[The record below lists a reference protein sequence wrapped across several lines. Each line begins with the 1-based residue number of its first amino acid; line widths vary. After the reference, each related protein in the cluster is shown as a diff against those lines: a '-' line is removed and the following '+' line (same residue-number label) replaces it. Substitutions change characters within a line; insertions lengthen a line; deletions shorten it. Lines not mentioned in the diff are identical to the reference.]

1 MTPDDFKRRT
11 KAFALR
17 GIRLAEALP
26 KSMTAQVVAKQL
38 LRCTTSVGA
47 NYRAAC
53 RAKSRADFI
62 AKMRIVEEE
71 CDESLYWMELLV
83 ESGHVESG
91 RLEDLKKE
99 ADEILSLVVASIRT
113 ARSRKQ
119 SPIPNPQSPIPN
131 CGKDGHMKA
140 AVFHGKDVGLK
151 IEDIPV
157 PQIGAGQI
165 LVKVAA
171 CGACHTD
178 LHYIDHGVPTFKK
191 PPIVLGHEASG
202 TVEEVGAEVT
212 NVTKGQRVLIP
223 AVLTCGRCMFC
234 RMGRENIC
242 AEMKM
247 LGNHFD
253 GAYAEYVAVPAKDV
267 LDLPESIPL
276 AEASIIADA
285 ISTPY
290 HAVKNRARVQP
301 GDRVVVFG
309 CGGVGINA
317 VQLAAAVGAYVIAVD
332 INERKL
338 EWAAEFGAAKTIN
351 AGQVERVSKEIKKLT
366 GGGADI
372 AMEVIGNP
380 RTIEEAFE
388 CVRVGG
394 RLCVVGYT
402 HEAISVVAGKIMFK
416 EIEVVGSLGCRPVDY
431 VPLMRMVEQGRI
443 DLKRLVT
450 HRFSLDEIG
459 QAFEV
464 MKEGL
469 SLRSIVVP

>member
-1 MTPDDFKRRT
+1 
-11 KAFALR
+11 
-17 GIRLAEALP
+17 
-26 KSMTAQVVAKQL
+26 
-38 LRCTTSVGA
+38 
-47 NYRAAC
+47 
-53 RAKSRADFI
+53 
-62 AKMRIVEEE
+62 
-71 CDESLYWMELLV
+71 
-83 ESGHVESG
+83 
-91 RLEDLKKE
+91 
-99 ADEILSLVVASIRT
+99 
-113 ARSRKQ
+113 
-119 SPIPNPQSPIPN
+119 
-131 CGKDGHMKA
+131 MKA
-140 AVFHGKDVGLK
+140 VVFHGSEKGLK

-157 PQIGAGQI
+157 PQISEDQI

-171 CGACHTD
+171 CGVCHTD

-202 TVEEVGAEVT
+202 IVEKAGRAVT
-212 NVTKGQRVLIP
+212 NVKEGQRVLIP
-223 AVLTCGRCMFC
+223 AVLTCGRCSAC
-234 RMGRENIC
+234 RLGRENIC
-242 AEMKM
+242 SDMRM

-267 LDLPESIPL
+267 LDLPESVPL
-276 AEASIIADA
+276 EEASIIADA

-290 HAVKNRARVQP
+290 HAVKNRAKVQP
-301 GDRVVVFG
+301 GDTVVIFG

-317 VQLAAAVGAYVIAVD
+317 VLLSSAVGAYVIAVD

-338 EWAAEFGAAKTIN
+338 EWAKEFGAAHTIN
-351 AGQVERVSKEIKKLT
+351 ASKVERVSKEVKKLT

-380 RTIEEAFE
+380 RTIEEALD

-402 HEAISVVAGKIMFK
+402 HEKINVVAGKIMFK
-416 EIEVVGSLGCRPVDY
+416 ELDIVGSLGCRPVDY
-431 VPLMRMVEQGRI
+431 IPLVRMVEQGKI

-459 QAFEV
+459 KAFEV
-464 MKEGL
+464 MKEGA